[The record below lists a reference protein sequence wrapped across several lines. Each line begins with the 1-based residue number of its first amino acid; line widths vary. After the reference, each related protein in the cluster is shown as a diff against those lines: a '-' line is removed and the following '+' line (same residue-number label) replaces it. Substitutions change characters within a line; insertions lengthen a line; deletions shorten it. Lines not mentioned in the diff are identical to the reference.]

1 MNLLMISLHAD
12 PTVPAGI
19 GEGGGTHSY
28 IRELLTYYSNANI
41 NVLLITRKCSP
52 DLPEYEQISETC
64 RICRIIVN
72 GEYPIDKKELFN
84 LHNVSMNAT
93 INALKTTA
101 FKPVLIH
108 SVYWNS
114 GQIATELSHYFK
126 IPFVHT
132 IISNGLRRKEAGIK
146 ESIEERFSIEKDVFQ
161 NASYIFCITPA
172 EKKDLIDLYQIDSNK
187 IVIPGRPV
195 SPDFLY
201 PAHDDFGNP
210 YLFKLNKKD
219 ISSKSQ
225 TKLKTNFL
233 PNITANSTWWNKKAF
248 IYCGRIASNKG
259 VDIIIKAWIKL
270 KEKYKNNCPSLWI
283 VGGALYEIERFK
295 ADKKIEFRL
304 EKYEACGEIIWWGYL
319 DQRGISTLFLKA
331 LALIVHSS
339 YEPGGRVIIEAL
351 ASGIPVIAT
360 PNGFGADYI
369 YDWFNGYQIPY
380 GDCNSMCSR
389 MLLFLKQPYL
399 SNNLGINAKNHM
411 KHILNEWNF
420 TQLHYNV
427 YQSALANN
435 NIVLPNTETQ
445 HPIVKYINYI
455 NVYPFFNDIIA
466 NKDLKPLLEDYYKEP
481 VFPKISE
488 FPEDQALWL
497 VKTSDSQY
505 DICQPYTKLLELCYY
520 NPFFHKYVDT
530 RLDIYL
536 REKYTFNLVGINPII
551 NCFDDYYIYIKRHYP
566 NLNQESLF
574 KNNAT
579 ELMQKLFL
587 EFESNNNSTTIN
599 TLMQIFIRDWKGS
612 NTEEIEDALSSYFE
626 ILPAVLYHCNSFC
639 LGLSFRQLYYMI
651 TDGTNFIS
659 YDIENLYNMCINF
672 INQILD
678 NNVPSFSLCMEDCSI
693 KNIVYD
699 KTHSVFLFKDAK
711 TLYWGDNSR
720 MPACFIYNCLLQ
732 LLSSEQDIHTI
743 ESILEQFAG
752 GHNKKLC
759 LGWLFEIAF
768 EQVIHY
774 ISTKKENEYIKAH
787 HILNKLIIEYI
798 D

>member
-28 IRELLTYYSNANI
+28 IRELLTYYSNVNI

-64 RICRIIVN
+64 KIYRIIVN
-72 GEYPIDKKELFN
+72 GEYPIDKKELFK
-84 LHNVSMNAT
+84 LHNISVNKT
-93 INALKTTA
+93 INVLKTTV
-101 FKPVLIH
+101 FKPTLIH
-108 SVYWNS
+108 SIYWNS
-114 GQIATELSHYFK
+114 GQVAAELSQFFK

-132 IISNGLRRKEAGIK
+132 VISNGLRRKEAGMK
-146 ESIEERFSIEKDVFQ
+146 EAIEERFSVEKNVFQ

-172 EKKDLIDLYQIDSNK
+172 EKKDLIELYQIDPNK
-187 IVIPGRPV
+187 TVIPGRPV

-225 TKLKTNFL
+225 IRLTTNFL
-233 PNITANSTWWNKKAF
+233 PNITADSTWWNKKAF

-270 KEKYKNNCPSLWI
+270 KEKYADNCPSLWI
-283 VGGALYEIERFK
+283 VGGALNEIESFK
-295 ADKKIEFRL
+295 ADKKIEFHL
-304 EKYEACGEIIWWGYL
+304 EKYEARGEIIWWGYL

-331 LALIVHSS
+331 LALIMHSS

-360 PNGFGADYI
+360 PNGFGADYV
-369 YDWFNGYQIPY
+369 YNWFDGFQIPY
-380 GDCNSMCSR
+380 GDSNSMYSR

-399 SNNLGINAKNHM
+399 SNNLGINAKRYM
-411 KHILNEWNF
+411 KQILNEWNF
-420 TQLHYNV
+420 TQLHYDV
-427 YQSALANN
+427 YQSAIANN
-435 NIVLPNTETQ
+435 NIVLSDTEAR
-445 HPIVKYINYI
+445 HPYVKYINYI

-466 NKDLKPLLEDYYKEP
+466 NKDLKPLLEKYFNEP
-481 VFPKISE
+481 VFLKLSE
-488 FPEDQALWL
+488 FQEDQALWL
-497 VKTSDSQY
+497 AKTSDSQY
-505 DICQPYTKLLELCYY
+505 DICQPYTKLLEICYY

-530 RLDIYL
+530 RADIYL
-536 REKYTFNLVGINPII
+536 REKYALNAAGINPIVI
-551 NCFDDYYIYIKRHYP
+551 LFDNYYIYTKRQFP
-566 NLNQESLF
+566 NLNFECLS
-574 KNNAT
+574 KSNAS
-579 ELMQKLFL
+579 ELMQNLFF
-587 EFESNNNSTTIN
+587 EFESNNNSSDIN
-599 TLMQIFIRDWKGS
+599 ALMQQFVKDWKSS
-612 NTEEIEDALSSYFE
+612 NTEEIEDALSSYYE
-626 ILPAVLYHCNSFC
+626 ILPTVLYHCNSFC

-651 TDGTNFIS
+651 TDETNFIS
-659 YDIENLYNMCINF
+659 DEIENLYYKCINF

-678 NNVPSFSLCMEDCSI
+678 NNVPSFSLCIEDCSI

-699 KTHSVFLFKDAK
+699 KFHSVFLFKDAK
-711 TLYWGDNSR
+711 SIYWGDNSR
-720 MPACFIYNCLLQ
+720 MPARFIYSY
-732 LLSSEQDIHTI
+732 LLSSDQHIHTI
-743 ESILEQFAG
+743 ETILAQFAG
-752 GHNKKLC
+752 NHNKKLC

-768 EQVIHY
+768 EQVIFY
-774 ISTKKENEYIKAH
+774 TSTKKEKEYIKAH
-787 HILNKLIIEYI
+787 HILNRLVVEFI